1 MLGLKIIA
9 TGFGHDGADH
19 NYPCPVDGGWVKV
32 ALVFVIEKRK
42 FLKRLRYIVEDQNV
56 YDDEGEKIPD

>member
-9 TGFGHDGADH
+9 TGLGMMVLTIII
-19 NYPCPVDGGWVKV
+19 Y
-32 ALVFVIEKRK
+32 EKRK